1 MKSGY
6 VANRSTRFSVLS
18 DDQCREIVSASKE
31 ILERTGVKIFYQEA
45 VEILRKAGCSVDGEQ
60 VRIPSRL
67 VDQALRMVPKRV
79 TLCNSRTGER
89 VMHLEGYNAYFGTG
103 SDTPFYIDPYT
114 GERRPSSTQSVG
126 NNCRVI
132 DALPNLDFVMSL
144 GISQDVPQPVYDRY
158 QYEAMVLNTSKP
170 IVVTANDAQGFAD
183 IIEMAEIVAGGPE
196 KLRRNPLIVLYAE
209 PISPLQHS
217 MESITKLM
225 MAANKEVPVVYTP
238 CVMAGATVPATMAGT
253 LACGLAESLSGLV
266 LHQLTKEGAP
276 FIMGGVFT
284 IMDMQSTIFSY
295 GAPEFHLLEAALADI
310 AHYLNLPMFGTCG
323 CSDSKVV
330 DEQAGI
336 EAAMSILLMAQAG
349 PNLNH
354 DVGYIE
360 YGSTASL
367 EMLVICDEIIGMA
380 RRIVRGIEV
389 NPETLA
395 VDVIDQ
401 VGPGG
406 HFLKT
411 AHTRKF
417 FKTETWYPTLIDR
430 KIYANW
436 KSDGSKTLTQRA
448 NEKVISILESYQ
460 PEQLSPD
467 VKQKLRAVVERAASK
482 CQK

>member
-1 MKSGY
+1 
-6 VANRSTRFSVLS
+6 
-18 DDQCREIVSASKE
+18 
-31 ILERTGVKIFYQEA
+31 
-45 VEILRKAGCSVDGEQ
+45 
-60 VRIPSRL
+60 
-67 VDQALRMVPKRV
+67 
-79 TLCNSRTGER
+79 
-89 VMHLEGYNAYFGTG
+89 
-103 SDTPFYIDPYT
+103 
-114 GERRPSSTQSVG
+114 
-126 NNCRVI
+126 
-132 DALPNLDFVMSL
+132 
-144 GISQDVPQPVYDRY
+144 
-158 QYEAMVLNTSKP
+158 
-170 IVVTANDAQGFAD
+170 
-183 IIEMAEIVAGGPE
+183 
-196 KLRRNPLIVLYAE
+196 
-209 PISPLQHS
+209 
-217 MESITKLM
+217 
-225 MAANKEVPVVYTP
+225 
-238 CVMAGATVPATMAGT
+238 
-253 LACGLAESLSGLV
+253 
-266 LHQLTKEGAP
+266 
-276 FIMGGVFT
+276 GVFT

-323 CSDSKVV
+323 CSDSKVA

>member
-1 MKSGY
+1 MKSSY
-6 VANRSTRFSVLS
+6 VANRSTRLSILSEDQIKAIFS
-18 DDQCREIVSASKE
+18 AAKE
-31 ILERTGVKIFYQEA
+31 ILERTGVKFYYKEA
-45 VEILRKAGCSVDGEQ
+45 LEALQKAGCYVDGDR

-67 VDQALRMVPKRV
+67 VDQALHSVPKRI

-89 VMHLEGYNAYFGTG
+89 LINLEGYNAYFGTG
-103 SDTPFYIDPYT
+103 SDTPFFIDPYT
-114 GERRPSSTQSVG
+114 GERKQSTTASVAD
-126 NNCRVI
+126 NVRVI
-132 DALPNLDFVMSL
+132 DSLSNLDFVMSL

-170 IVVTANDAQGFAD
+170 IVVTANDAEGFSD
-183 IIEMAEIVAGGPE
+183 IIEMAEIVAGGE
-196 KLRRNPLIVLYAE
+196 EALRRNPIIVLYAE
-209 PISPLQHS
+209 PITPLQHS
-217 MESITKLM
+217 MESVTKLM
-225 MAANKEVPVVYTP
+225 LAARKEVPVVYTP

-295 GAPEFHLLEAALADI
+295 GAPEFDLLEAALADI
-310 AHYLNLPMFGTCG
+310 AHYLELPMFGTCG
-323 CSDSKVV
+323 CSDSKAA

-336 EAAMSILLMAQAG
+336 EAAISILLTAQAG

-367 EMLVICDEIIGMA
+367 AMLVICDEIIGMA

-389 NPETLA
+389 TPETLA

-406 HFLKT
+406 HFLRT
-411 AHTRKF
+411 DHTRKY
-417 FKTETWYPTLIDR
+417 FKQETWYPTLIDR

-436 KSDGSKTLTQRA
+436 KADGGKTLTERA
-448 NEKVISILESYQ
+448 NEKVISILENYQ
-460 PEQLSPD
+460 PEQLKPD
-467 VKQKLRAVVERAASK
+467 IQQKIKAVVERAASK
-482 CQK
+482 L

>member
-18 DDQCREIVSASKE
+18 DEQCRDIVSASKE
-31 ILERTGVKIFYQEA
+31 ILERTGVKLFYQDA

-103 SDTPFYIDPYT
+103 SDTPFYIDPYS

-323 CSDSKVV
+323 CSDSKV
-330 DEQAGI
+330 A
-336 EAAMSILLMAQAG
+336 
-349 PNLNH
+349 
-354 DVGYIE
+354 
-360 YGSTASL
+360 
-367 EMLVICDEIIGMA
+367 
-380 RRIVRGIEV
+380 
-389 NPETLA
+389 
-395 VDVIDQ
+395 
-401 VGPGG
+401 
-406 HFLKT
+406 
-411 AHTRKF
+411 
-417 FKTETWYPTLIDR
+417 
-430 KIYANW
+430 
-436 KSDGSKTLTQRA
+436 
-448 NEKVISILESYQ
+448 
-460 PEQLSPD
+460 
-467 VKQKLRAVVERAASK
+467 
-482 CQK
+482 